1 MLWLNKNLVSFSI
14 IFTKIDKLK
23 TSLLEKNIFEY
34 KTVMHENNWETIP
47 PIFIT
52 SSKKNI
58 GKEKILE
65 YIEYLNSEFYK
76 YKKN

>member
-1 MLWLNKNLVSFSI
+1 
-14 IFTKIDKLK
+14 
-23 TSLLEKNIFEY
+23 
-34 KTVMHENNWETIP
+34 MHENNWETIP

-65 YIEYLNSEFYK
+65 YIEYLNSELYK
-76 YKKN
+76 LKKN